1 MYVCVRAY
9 VCMCVRG
16 LIMSQPSISSPNP
29 TLDARSNA
37 RQPSISSLNPT
48 PAGGGIHK
56 NWVPNLQDVYRKEKA
71 KKSANKHSL
80 KETNSVDSI
89 HKKMASNFAGRFIE
103 KKKQKSQPTN
113 IQ

>member
-1 MYVCVRAY
+1 VCV
-9 VCMCVRG
+9 CG

-56 NWVPNLQDVYRKEKA
+56 KLGSK
-71 KKSANKHSL
+71 
-80 KETNSVDSI
+80 
-89 HKKMASNFAGRFIE
+89 FAGCL
-103 KKKQKSQPTN
+103 
-113 IQ
+113 